1 MWEVSSEK
9 IDNDSTK
16 HLVAK
21 VDGMQNVAPALIW
34 NPGQILIRLQ
44 R

>member
-1 MWEVSSEK
+1 MLEVSSDK
-9 IDNDSTK
+9 TDNDSTR

-21 VDGMQNVAPALIW
+21 VDGMQNAAPALIW

-44 R
+44 W